1 MEEQSSAIEAAT
13 DWIPIIATSQPHVMP
28 VHALAID
35 RRHGHSK
42 DKFVREWK
50 ARKLTGSAGVAHA
63 IIESTRET
71 GQ

>member
-1 MEEQSSAIEAAT
+1 MEEQSSAMEAAT

-28 VHALAID
+28 IHALAID

-50 ARKLTGSAGVAHA
+50 A
-63 IIESTRET
+63 
-71 GQ
+71 